1 MNIVACFTTSQSRA
15 GVPEDEIHHGAIY
28 KEKRCVSFVF
38 EKDVKIGVNPA
49 TGADFAFPKRSVITF
64 DYGVREGLQESFLK
78 EFENPEVVC
87 MLDEKEYIELVYAMY
102 CSPHTKN
109 THKKV
114 LNKILEEYYSKR
126 NV

>member
-1 MNIVACFTTSQSRA
+1 MKTIRQLKEQGKKEAVDEVKNNGVIYQLIMTT
-15 GVPEDEIHHGAIY
+15 
-28 KEKRCVSFVF
+28 
-38 EKDVKIGVNPA
+38 
-49 TGADFAFPKRSVITF
+49 T
-64 DYGVREGLQESFLK
+64 FLK